1 MKVVY
6 PVGSGNVGDE
16 LNAWMWS
23 QLLSGFPGED
33 VALLGVGTLLN
44 RQFCG
49 RLQDMTRILVLG
61 TGAGYGELPSIDAR
75 WRFYAVRGARTAA
88 KLGLPAHAAVADA
101 AYLLATLDW
110 ELLPRKSSGVVVVPH
125 HRSLRLLDWETL
137 CADCGLT
144 FLSPL
149 LPADVFLQGL
159 RSADLVL
166 AEAMHGAILADIL
179 RVPWRALS
187 FGRHFNTDKWF
198 DWSEAFDLPLEI
210 ATLQGFYDPSHYLS
224 DKSALRHLGT
234 GLKAGL
240 ARSGLGKGKWSTVTP
255 PGWPVKSALGRLARE
270 LSHLAVQEGQLS
282 SGVVL
287 EARVSQLYERLDDM
301 RRDHGLGSVAPLK
314 GDPSCLFSPPGVV
327 Q

>member
-23 QLLSGFPGED
+23 QLLSGFPGVD

-49 RLQDMTRILVLG
+49 RLQDMKRILVLG

-75 WRFYAVRGARTAA
+75 WRFYAVWGARTAA

-198 DWSEAFDLPLEI
+198 DWSEAFGLPLEI
-210 ATLQGFYDPSHYLS
+210 ATLQGFYDSSHYLS

-255 PGWPVKSALGRLARE
+255 PGWPVKSALGRLARD

-282 SGVVL
+282 NGLVL
-287 EARVSQLYERLDDM
+287 DARVSQLYERLDDM